1 LKKDTSPPLKL
12 GKWLGR
18 QRQAKRGSKGRNISA
33 EQIRRLEELGVWWD
47 QPDTWETH
55 FSALVQYKAGEG
67 DGDPNCSGNY
77 ATKDIPP
84 LKLGS
89 WLNYQRQAK
98 KDLARSSQAKKD
110 QGRSKISDEH
120 IRRLEELGVWWDQPD
135 TWETHFSALE
145 RYKNGEGNGD
155 PNCLG
160 RYVTKD
166 TSPPLKLGQWLNYQ
180 RQARRATRRLN
191 ISAEQ
196 IRRLE
201 EIGVWWDQPAAWE
214 THFSALERYKNG
226 EGNGDPNCPQ
236 SYSTKDASLPLKLG
250 SWLSN
255 QRQAKKNQGRN
266 KISAEQIRRLEEL
279 GVWWENP
286 CTQCS
291 VR

>member
-1 LKKDTSPPLKL
+1 M
-12 GKWLGR
+12 
-18 QRQAKRGSKGRNISA
+18 QREAKRGIGRSKISG

-55 FSALVQYKAGEG
+55 FSALERYKNGEG
-67 DGDPNCSGNY
+67 NGDPNCPQSY
-77 ATKDIPP
+77 STKDTSPS

-89 WLNYQRQAK
+89 WLKKQREAK
-98 KDLARSSQAKKD
+98 K
-110 QGRSKISDEH
+110 GMGTNKISGEQ

-201 EIGVWWDQPAAWE
+201 EIGVWWDQPAA
-214 THFSALERYKNG
+214 FILDDK
-226 EGNGDPNCPQ
+226 PNL
-236 SYSTKDASLPLKLG
+236 SLIH
-250 SWLSN
+250 
-255 QRQAKKNQGRN
+255 
-266 KISAEQIRRLEEL
+266 ISEPTR
-279 GVWWENP
+279 P
-286 CTQCS
+286 Y
-291 VR
+291 